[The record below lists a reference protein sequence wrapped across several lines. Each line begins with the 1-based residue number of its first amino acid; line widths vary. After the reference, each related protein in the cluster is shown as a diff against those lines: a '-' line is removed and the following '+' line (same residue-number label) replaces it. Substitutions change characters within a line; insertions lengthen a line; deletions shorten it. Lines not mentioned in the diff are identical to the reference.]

1 MHRERFRVPE
11 PHFPTKTPAG
21 RRSSAPTPLQAAGGQ
36 PDPKHL
42 AGRGAT
48 SEAHAAG
55 RALCDYFLANADRGD
70 NAVNDQLV
78 AELVRRI
85 RMRQAASD
93 DGRHAGELEQDDKDE
108 QAGDNDLSSWP
119 PN

>member
-1 MHRERFRVPE
+1 MPE
-11 PHFPTKTPAG
+11 PQFPSKAPAG
-21 RRSSAPTPLQAAGGQ
+21 RRSSAPTPLQAPGGQ

-42 AGRGAT
+42 AGGGVI

-70 NAVNDQLV
+70 NAVNDELV

-85 RMRQAASD
+85 RMRQATGD
-93 DGRHAGELEQDDKDE
+93 DEFSVGDD
-108 QAGDNDLSSWP
+108 
-119 PN
+119 

>member
-1 MHRERFRVPE
+1 M
-11 PHFPTKTPAG
+11 
-21 RRSSAPTPLQAAGGQ
+21 PLQAPGGQ

-42 AGRGAT
+42 AGGGTT

-85 RMRQAASD
+85 RMRQAAGD
-93 DGRHAGELEQDDKDE
+93 DGLGIGDD
-108 QAGDNDLSSWP
+108 
-119 PN
+119 